1 MEMLKNESSKSGGDW
16 VQDLTA
22 QTIIDGC
29 TFDRLLSIE
38 DGTERLESLARC
50 EVRARDFHCL
60 TRFKQLWARH
70 VKQARENGEID
81 YVADSE
87 EKPFFTPD
95 KLQAALDK
103 VGKSVFYNEISHK
116 MELSGWDDESTEN
129 LENNIIPL
137 IYSELQ
143 GRYKNISCQSVGD
156 YLQIIASRNAY
167 NPVMAAFFF
176 GDWDGVDRL
185 TEVYQILNLPS
196 DDTLSRVLVDKWLR
210 QCIALQ
216 FNNFK
221 SPFGADGVL
230 VLTGRQGCGKTSFFR
245 RLAGQPEFF
254 KEGVCLDFR
263 DKDSLIKATGCWIAE
278 LGELESTM
286 KSDVARLKAFI
297 TAASDEIRLPYARAA
312 THTPRRTS
320 FCGTC
325 NSNEFLIDTSGNR
338 RFWTV
343 AVDSIDLDR
352 LDRLDVPQLWYQIH
366 GEVMLSGVQ
375 SFRLTADEQK
385 QLAERNSRH
394 EKRLKSEDELLDILG
409 ETDSQYY
416 QIVMKYQTVTAFK
429 EDHDS
434 LKKYS
439 AEQIGKALDHMG
451 IKSERQRADGKVQRV
466 RLLPKKIYRTC

>member
-1 MEMLKNESSKSGGDW
+1 MEALKLCPPESGGDW
-16 VQDLTA
+16 IQGLTA
-22 QTIIDGC
+22 QTILDKR

-38 DGTERLESLARC
+38 DGAERLETLARC

-81 YVADSE
+81 FEADSE
-87 EKPFFTPD
+87 DKPFFTPD

-278 LGELESTM
+278 LGELESTL

-297 TAASDEIRLPYARAA
+297 TAASDEIRMPYARAA